1 MAVQTTSCQQPIEI
15 REMSKDMKQYF
26 DGLYSMLRNP
36 DTLLRYLTIGYYYN
50 KLPRYSMLDYLRS
63 NLGSSWLKF
72 ATKIAQLVAEEKSL
86 IVFDGPKD
94 VYIPYSVLAQEIL
107 MILDIINAYEHKAG
121 VTIDEVT
128 TVNQFDSYYSDFTK
142 FISQYTKQASS
153 GLRTQKSADS
163 TTVINRFIELGLIDD
178 SYQKQKS
185 PQKKEISIEE
195 KEEISME
202 EEDISSSEES
212 IEEPQTL
219 DVNENGENEQKP
231 LIEMLANDVKK
242 VIKKAGKSSKHT
254 RTTNKR
260 EKEREKDKKERSK
273 EKRIEMKEKVKK
285 EAGAGDYVFDRTKG
299 FIHAVIEDMS
309 KETEKQREIQRLIAN
324 AKQQLYTVFTTIIP
338 TLQALAA
345 KGFNVHIPTKEEFE
359 GVGDRFVW
367 LPVISDENFQILEG
381 TKYKY
386 TVNTMATPKECWLDT
401 EIIGA
406 NDSKGKKLYY
416 KFAEL

>member
-15 REMSKDMKQYF
+15 REMSRGMEQYF
-26 DGLYSMLRNP
+26 QGLSRRLIDSGSLVQY
-36 DTLLRYLTIGYYYN
+36 LLIGYYYN
-50 KLPRYSMLDYLRS
+50 KIPRYSLLEYLR
-63 NLGSSWLKF
+63 NFLKSSWLTTVTNLAK
-72 ATKIAQLVAEEKSL
+72 LVAEEK
-86 IVFDGPKD
+86 VFTINDGNKNI
-94 VYIPYSVLAQEIL
+94 YIPYSVLAEEIL

-142 FISQYTKQASS
+142 FISQYTNPSNS
-153 GLRTQKSADS
+153 GLRTKKSADS
-163 TTVINRFIELGLIDD
+163 KTVINRFIELGLIDD
-178 SYQKQKS
+178 SYKKQKS

-202 EEDISSSEES
+202 EEISSSEES

-260 EKEREKDKKERSK
+260 EEEKDKKKRNK
-273 EKRIEMKEKVKK
+273 EKRIEKKEKAKK

-309 KETEKQREIQRLIAN
+309 KETEKQREIQGLIAN
-324 AKQQLYTVFTTIIP
+324 VEQQLHTVFTNIIP
-338 TLQALAA
+338 ALQALAA
-345 KGFNVHIPTKEEFE
+345 KGFNIHIPTKEEFE

-367 LPVISDENFQILEG
+367 LPPIPDGNLHVLEG
-381 TKYKY
+381 TGYKFAI
-386 TVNTMATPKECWLDT
+386 NNATTPRGCWLDT

>member
-1 MAVQTTSCQQPIEI
+1 MAVQTTNSQQPIEI
-15 REMSKDMKQYF
+15 REMSKNMEQYF
-26 DGLYSMLRNP
+26 DGLYSTLRDPN
-36 DTLLRYLTIGYYYN
+36 TLLQYLTIGYYYN
-50 KLPRYSMLDYLRS
+50 KLPHYSMLDYLRS

-86 IVFDGPKD
+86 LVFDGPKN

-107 MILDIINAYEHKAG
+107 MILDIINAYEHKAE

-195 KEEISME
+195 KEESSM

-260 EKEREKDKKERSK
+260 EKEREKDKRERSK

-285 EAGAGDYVFDRTKG
+285 EAGAGDYIFDRTKG
-299 FIHAVIEDMS
+299 FIHAAIGDIP
-309 KETEKQREIQRLIAN
+309 KEIEKQREIQRLIAN
-324 AKQQLYTVFTTIIP
+324 AKQQLYTVFTSIIP

-345 KGFNVHIPTKEEFE
+345 KGFNVHIPTTEEFE
-359 GVGDRFVW
+359 GIGDRFVW
-367 LPVISDENFQILEG
+367 LPVIPDENFHILEG
-381 TKYKY
+381 TRYKY

>member
-15 REMSKDMKQYF
+15 REMSKDMKQFF

-50 KLPRYSMLDYLRS
+50 QLPRYSMLDYLRS

-86 IVFDGPKD
+86 VVFDGPKD

-107 MILDIINAYEHKAG
+107 MILDIINAYEHKVG

-142 FISQYTKQASS
+142 FISQYTKQAS
-153 GLRTQKSADS
+153 GLRTRKTADS

-178 SYQKQKS
+178 SYKKQKS

-195 KEEISME
+195 KEEKEEISM

-219 DVNENGENEQKP
+219 DVNENEENKQKP

-242 VIKKAGKSSKHT
+242 VIKKAGKRSKHT

-260 EKEREKDKKERSK
+260 EVEKDKKERRK
-273 EKRIEMKEKVKK
+273 EKRIEMKEKAKK
-285 EAGAGDYVFDRTKG
+285 EAGAGDYIFDRTKG
-299 FIHAVIEDMS
+299 FIHAVIEDKS
-309 KETEKQREIQRLIAN
+309 KETEEQREIQRLIAN
-324 AKQQLYTVFTTIIP
+324 AGQQLHTVFTNIIP
-338 TLQALAA
+338 TLQTLATR
-345 KGFNVHIPTKEEFE
+345 GFKVHIPTKEEFE

-367 LPVISDENFQILEG
+367 LPPIPDGNLHVLEG
-381 TKYKY
+381 TGYKFAI
-386 TVNTMATPKECWLDT
+386 NNATTPRECWLDT

>member
-1 MAVQTTSCQQPIEI
+1 MAIQTTSYQQPIEI
-15 REMSKDMKQYF
+15 REMSKNMEQYF
-26 DGLYSMLRNP
+26 DGLYSTLRDPN
-36 DTLLRYLTIGYYYN
+36 TLLQYLTIGYYYN
-50 KLPRYSMLDYLRS
+50 KLPHYSMLDYLRS

-72 ATKIAQLVAEEKSL
+72 ATKIAQLVAENKSL
-86 IVFDGPKD
+86 KVFDGPKD
-94 VYIPYSVLAQEIL
+94 VYIPYSVLAEEIL
-107 MILDIINAYEHKAG
+107 MILDIINAYEHKVG

-153 GLRTQKSADS
+153 GLRTRKSANS

-178 SYQKQKS
+178 SYQKQKL
-185 PQKKEISIEE
+185 PQKKEIS
-195 KEEISME
+195 M

-219 DVNENGENEQKP
+219 DVNENEENEQKS
-231 LIEMLANDVKK
+231 LVEMLADDVKK
-242 VIKKAGKSSKHT
+242 VIKKAGKNSKHT
-254 RTTNKR
+254 RTTTKR
-260 EKEREKDKKERSK
+260 EEEKDKKKRRKERK
-273 EKRIEMKEKVKK
+273 IEMKEKAKK
-285 EAGAGDYVFDRTKG
+285 EAGAGDYIFDRTKG
-299 FIHAVIEDMS
+299 FVHAVLEDMP
-309 KETEKQREIQRLIAN
+309 KEIEKQREIQRLMTN
-324 AKQQLYTVFTTIIP
+324 AKQQLYTVFTSIIP
-338 TLQALAA
+338 TLQTLAA

-367 LPVISDENFQILEG
+367 LPPIPDGNLHVLEG
-381 TKYKY
+381 TGYRY
-386 TVNTMATPKECWLDT
+386 GINNATTPRECWLDT

>member
-15 REMSKDMKQYF
+15 REMSKDMEQYF
-26 DGLYSMLRNP
+26 DGLYSTLRDPN
-36 DTLLRYLTIGYYYN
+36 TLLQYLTIGYYYN
-50 KLPRYSMLDYLRS
+50 KLPHYSMLDYLRS

-86 IVFDGPKD
+86 LVFDGPKN

-142 FISQYTKQASS
+142 FISQYTTQASS
-153 GLRTQKSADS
+153 GLRTRKSADS

-185 PQKKEISIEE
+185 PQKKEISIGE
-195 KEEISME
+195 KEEISM

-219 DVNENGENEQKP
+219 DVNENEENEQKP
-231 LIEMLANDVKK
+231 LVEMLANDVKK
-242 VIKKAGKSSKHT
+242 VIKKAGKRSKHT
-254 RTTNKR
+254 RTTTKR
-260 EKEREKDKKERSK
+260 EEEKDKRERRK
-273 EKRIEMKEKVKK
+273 EKRIEKKEKVKK
-285 EAGAGDYVFDRTKG
+285 EAGAGDYIFDRTKG
-299 FIHAVIEDMS
+299 FVHAVLEDMP
-309 KETEKQREIQRLIAN
+309 KEIEKQREIQRLVAN
-324 AKQQLYTVFTTIIP
+324 AEQQLSTVFTNIIP
-338 TLQALAA
+338 TLQALAT

-359 GVGDRFVW
+359 AVGDRFIW
-367 LPVISDENFQILEG
+367 LPPIPDKNLHVLEG
-381 TKYKY
+381 TGYKFAI
-386 TVNTMATPKECWLDT
+386 NNATTPRECWLDT